1 MSDENLINVE
11 DETPEPAPVAEA
23 VPEAPVVEA
32 AAPEVEE
39 EIDLATVDPKDE
51 GRVRGLIAA
60 LAREREKTRSLKPL
74 AERAGQIEEWYR
86 QHQPYVDVLKAN
98 PDLFTGKQKPQAPPQ
113 EEQVDPDVV
122 EYAQTLQIYKAD
134 GSGQLDLKAAAKLL
148 SIAENRAEKRA
159 KAAVEPMQQQSY
171 QQRSQANFQ
180 SALQIADSDGN
191 KPNPRTL
198 QAIWRNM
205 PVEYTADPQVAGML
219 AAQALGLDSIQGRQK
234 RVQPPGKPALD
245 TESGG
250 GEIRRQASLTDFE
263 KRVAAS
269 RGIKPETYAKLTEGF
284 KAGRTNVIEED

>member
-1 MSDENLINVE
+1 MSEPENLINVE
-11 DETPEPAPVAEA
+11 DDTPEPAPVAEA
-23 VPEAPVVEA
+23 VPEAPAEA

-74 AERAGQIEEWYR
+74 AERAQQVEEWYR
-86 QHQPYVDVLKAN
+86 QNQPYVDVLKAN
-98 PDLFTGKQKPQAPPQ
+98 PDLWKRPQQAPPPQ

-171 QQRSQANFQ
+171 QTRSQANFQ

-234 RVQPPGKPALD
+234 RVPPPGKPALE

-250 GEIRRQASLTDFE
+250 GEIRKGAPITDFE
-263 KRVAAS
+263 RRVAAN
-269 RGIKPETYAKLTEGF
+269 RGIKPEAFAKLTEGF
-284 KAGRTNVIEED
+284 KSGRTNVIEED